1 MSQPLLQRLRWSDGD
16 PAGLDAASDRAVIGK
31 TYAALFGCGAVLG
44 LGTLA
49 LPSAS
54 ERVVAGIVGPAA
66 AALAF
71 AVILAVGHE
80 RLPAWLFGALPA
92 FGTAL
97 ISVAAFAGGAS
108 AFSAYAMFYVWV
120 VLSAVYFFGLRIGL
134 LHTGLVVA
142 AYAVVLSLQSD
153 AANRALQWTM
163 ATGTLVVATVMV
175 GLLRERVNQL
185 ILRLADAARTDVLT
199 GLVNRRGFEERFEV
213 ELERSRRSGRPLA
226 VIVGDLDGFKEIND
240 RFGHHRGDR
249 ALELV
254 ARALA
259 QTVRRVDTAARV
271 GGEEF
276 ALVLPDSDEGGA
288 FMLAERVRR
297 VLRETFS
304 AWPVNLTIS
313 LGIASFP
320 RDGEDT
326 EPLLRAADQALYAAK
341 DLGKDR
347 AVVYSGEMW
356 TTLMGATRRQV
367 ERPAGGLAT
376 LLALAEVI
384 DVRHTG
390 ATDHS
395 EEVADHAESL
405 ARALGMSPEAADRV
419 RLAGL
424 LHDIGKVGIADAILH
439 KPEALSDDEWAAMRT
454 QPEIAAQILR
464 NSDLPDLAGWVLCM
478 HERLDG
484 MGYPRG
490 VGEKDIPLEARI
502 LAVADAYEA
511 MTRDRPY
518 REALDA
524 AAAREE
530 LRRHAGTQF
539 DPAVILAFE
548 GLLEEPGEV
557 PAPAPT
563 R

>member
-1 MSQPLLQRLRWSDGD
+1 MSQPLLQRLRWSGGD
-16 PAGLDAASDRAVIGK
+16 PAGLDASSDREVIGK
-31 TYAALFGCGAVLG
+31 TYAALFGCGAG
-44 LGTLA
+44 LGAITLA
-49 LPSAS
+49 LPSQSDRA
-54 ERVVAGIVGPAA
+54 VAGILGPAA
-66 AALAF
+66 GALVM
-71 AVILAVGHE
+71 AVILARGYD
-80 RLPAWLFGALPA
+80 RLPGWAFRALPA

-97 ISVAAFAGGAS
+97 ISVVVFAAGPS
-108 AFSAYAMFYVWV
+108 AFSAYAMLYLWV
-120 VLSAVYFFGLRIGL
+120 AVSAVFFFGLR
-134 LHTGLVVA
+134 TGLAHA
-142 AYAVVLSLQSD
+142 ALAIAGYGAVLSLQSGAD
-153 AANRALQWTM
+153 DRALQWTM
-163 ATGTLVVATVMV
+163 TAGTLVVTTVTL
-175 GLLRERVNQL
+175 GLLRERTNRL

-226 VIVGDLDGFKEIND
+226 LIVGDLDGFKEIND
-240 RFGHHRGDR
+240 RFGHHRGDE

-254 ARALA
+254 ARALG

-304 AWPVNLTIS
+304 SWPVSLTIS

-320 RDGEDT
+320 KDGEDT

-356 TTLMGATRRQV
+356 TTLMGATRREV
-367 ERPAGGLAT
+367 ERPAGGVAT

-395 EEVADHAESL
+395 EQVADYAESL
-405 ARALGMSPEAADRV
+405 ARALGMTPEAADRV

-454 QPEIAAQILR
+454 QPEIAGQILR
-464 NSDLPDLAGWVLCM
+464 NSDLPDLAEWVLCM
-478 HERLDG
+478 HERPDG

-490 VGEKDIPLEARI
+490 VGEEDIPLEARI

-518 REALDA
+518 REALDPA
-524 AAAREE
+524 GARAE
-530 LRRHAGTQF
+530 LRRQAGKQF
-539 DPAVILAFE
+539 DPAVVSAFE